1 MRREGTSY
9 LHTAFRPKS
18 LDRSNGGHT
27 IGIMRNIPT
36 AIAGILLAAATAAA
50 QTAPV
55 PVTLKAPD
63 GITLKATYYSPGK
76 PGPAVM
82 LLHQC
87 NASRSSWT
95 SLATAAA
102 ARGYHVLAMD
112 YRGFGES
119 GGDQTDDPQMQ
130 TQIVRTK
137 WPGDIDTAFTWL
149 VAQPGVDKDRIGAAG
164 ASCGVNQSVLLARRH
179 PEVKTVILLSGGLTP
194 DARLQFQMAPWM
206 PVLAAASLDDG
217 GTVEGMR
224 WNLGWSRNPMNKFI
238 EYKAAGHGTEMFA
251 VEKSLQ
257 PAMLDWFDAHLR
269 NASAQPQATTKY
281 VPTRIEAFWNTL
293 STQPGGALKAK
304 ALYDA
309 AKKEGKAEG
318 LFPEQEMN
326 LYGYQLLQE
335 GSNAD
340 ALIVMQMN
348 ADAYPT
354 SANAFDSLSD
364 AYLANGNQA
373 EALRFAEKAL
383 AMLPTDTRSAPAF
396 RDAIRQSAEQK
407 VRDLKKK

>member
-1 MRREGTSY
+1 
-9 LHTAFRPKS
+9 
-18 LDRSNGGHT
+18 
-27 IGIMRNIPT
+27 MRNIPT

-55 PVTLKAPD
+55 AVTLKAPD
-63 GITLKATYYSPGK
+63 GITLKASYYSPGR

-119 GGDQTDDPQMQ
+119 GGDQTDDPQAQ
-130 TQIVRTK
+130 GQIVATK
-137 WPGDIDTAFTWL
+137 WPGDVDAAFAWL
-149 VAQPGVDKDRIGAAG
+149 VTQPGVDKDRIGAAG
-164 ASCGVNQSVLLARRH
+164 ASCGVNQSVQLARRH
-179 PEVKTVILLSGGLTP
+179 PEVKTVILLSGGLRP
-194 DARLQFQMAPWM
+194 DARLHLQMSPWM
-206 PVLAAASLDDG
+206 PILAAASLDDG

-224 WNLGWSRNPMNKFI
+224 WNLGWSRNPKNKFI

-251 VEKSLQ
+251 VEKGLQ

-269 NASAQPQATTKY
+269 HASIKPQATTTKY
-281 VPTRIEAFWNTL
+281 APTPIETFWNTL
-293 STQPGGALKAK
+293 ITQPGGAPKAK
-304 ALYDA
+304 ALYEA
-309 AKKEGKAEG
+309 AKRDGKAAG
-318 LFPEQEMN
+318 LWPEQEMN

-340 ALIVMQMN
+340 ALIVMQLN

-354 SANAFDSLSD
+354 SANVFDSLSD

-373 EALRFAEKAL
+373 EALRYAEKAL

>member
-1 MRREGTSY
+1 MYR
-9 LHTAFRPKS
+9 HTGFCPKS
-18 LDRSNGGHT
+18 LDSRWRGLTIRS
-27 IGIMRNIPT
+27 MRNILT
-36 AIAGILLAAATAAA
+36 AIAGILLAAVHAAA

-63 GITLKATYYSPGK
+63 GIMLKASYYSPGK

-95 SLATAAA
+95 PLATAAA

-119 GGDQTDDPQMQ
+119 GGEQTDNPQAQ
-130 TQIVRTK
+130 GQIVATK
-137 WPGDIDTAFTWL
+137 WPGDVDAAFAWL

-179 PEVKTVILLSGGLTP
+179 PEVKTVILLSGGLNP
-194 DARLQFQMAPWM
+194 AARLQLQMAPWM
-206 PVLAAASLDDG
+206 PILAAASLDDG

-238 EYKAAGHGTEMFA
+238 EYQAAGHGTEMFA
-251 VEKSLQ
+251 VEKGLQ

-269 NASAQPQATTKY
+269 QASVKPQATTDY
-281 VPTRIEAFWNTL
+281 APTRIESFWNTL
-293 STQPGGALKAK
+293 TTQPGGAPKAR

-309 AKKEGKAEG
+309 AKKDGKAEG

-326 LYGYQLLQE
+326 IYGYQLLQE

>member
-1 MRREGTSY
+1 MRT
-9 LHTAFRPKS
+9 
-18 LDRSNGGHT
+18 
-27 IGIMRNIPT
+27 IPT

-55 PVTLKAPD
+55 TVTLKAPD
-63 GITLKATYYSPGK
+63 GITLKASYYSPGK

-119 GGDQTDDPQMQ
+119 GGDQTDDPQAQ
-130 TQIVRTK
+130 GQIVANK
-137 WPGDIDTAFTWL
+137 WPGDIDAAFAWL
-149 VAQPGVDKDRIGAAG
+149 LAQPGVDKDRIGAAG

-179 PEVKTVILLSGGLTP
+179 PEVKTVILLSGGLNP
-194 DARLQFQMAPWM
+194 FARLQLQTASWM
-206 PVLAAASLDDG
+206 PILAAASLDDG

-224 WNLGWSRNPMNKFI
+224 WNLGWSRNPENKFL

-251 VEKSLQ
+251 VEKGLQ

-269 NASAQPQATTKY
+269 HAPAKPQATTTKY
-281 VPTRIEAFWNTL
+281 APTPIETFWNTL
-293 STQPGGALKAK
+293 NTQPGGASKAK

-309 AKKEGKAEG
+309 AKKDGKAQG

-340 ALIVMQMN
+340 ALLVMQMN

-354 SANAFDSLSD
+354 SANVFDSLSD

-373 EALRFAEKAL
+373 EALRFAEKTL

-396 RDAIRQSAEQK
+396 REQIRQSAEQK

>member
-1 MRREGTSY
+1 
-9 LHTAFRPKS
+9 
-18 LDRSNGGHT
+18 
-27 IGIMRNIPT
+27 MRNIPT
-36 AIAGILLAAATAAA
+36 ALAGILLTAATAAA
-50 QTAPV
+50 QTVPV

-63 GITLKATYYSPGK
+63 GITLKASYYSPGK

-87 NASRSSWT
+87 NASRSSWA

-102 ARGYHVLAMD
+102 SRGYHVLAMD

-119 GGDQTDDPQMQ
+119 GGDQSDDPQAQ
-130 TQIVRTK
+130 GQIVATK
-137 WPGDIDTAFTWL
+137 WPGDVDAAFAWL
-149 VAQPGVDKDRIGAAG
+149 LAQPGVDKDRIGAAG
-164 ASCGVNQSVLLARRH
+164 ASCGVNQSVQLARRH
-179 PEVKTVILLSGGLTP
+179 PEVKTVILLSGGLNA
-194 DARLQFQMAPWM
+194 DARDYLRKTPWM

-217 GTVEGMR
+217 TTVEGMR
-224 WNLGWSRNPMNKFI
+224 WNLGWSRHPKNKFL

-251 VEKSLQ
+251 VEKGLQ
-257 PAMLDWFDAHLR
+257 PAMLDWFDANLR
-269 NASAQPQATTKY
+269 NAPAKPQTTASST
-281 VPTRIEAFWNTL
+281 PTPIETFWDTL
-293 STQPGGALKAK
+293 TQGGAAKAK

-309 AKKEGKAEG
+309 AKKDGKAQG

-326 LYGYQLLQE
+326 VYGYQLLNE
-335 GSNAD
+335 GRNAD
-340 ALIVMQMN
+340 ALLVMQMN

-354 SANAFDSLSD
+354 SANVFDSLSD